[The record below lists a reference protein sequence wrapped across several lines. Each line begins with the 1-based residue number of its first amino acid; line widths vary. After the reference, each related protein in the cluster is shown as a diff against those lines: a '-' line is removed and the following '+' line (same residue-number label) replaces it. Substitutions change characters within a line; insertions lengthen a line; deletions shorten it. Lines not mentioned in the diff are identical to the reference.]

1 MILAILFFLIQLI
14 IVICRSY
21 SDFTGTELPKVTKMM
36 TGAASTVEFAPQLA
50 ILFLAARM
58 RALQH
63 GGQPQDWAQSC
74 MYSATFAL
82 CATAALACIVPL
94 ATGGTMKS
102 NPVTKEV
109 TFEHTNFIVSAALV
123 AMRFLCMACFYG
135 GTAG

>member
-36 TGAASTVEFAPQLA
+36 TGAASTVEFAPQLS

-63 GGQPQDWAQSC
+63 DGQPQVWAQTC
-74 MYSATFAL
+74 MYSATAAL
-82 CATAALACIVPL
+82 CFSALLSCVIPLVMSGITKTSAT
-94 ATGGTMKS
+94 
-102 NPVTKEV
+102 
-109 TFEHTNFIVSAALV
+109 
-123 AMRFLCMACFYG
+123 
-135 GTAG
+135 